1 MALKK
6 PSDFF
11 GNNKKTPLDEVK
23 ESYES
28 ARPEKIE
35 QVSEA
40 FDAFKSN
47 LNHIQSLS
55 DFTSTFDSFKNNLE
69 KVESVSSEVSEI
81 KEEIKSLIKKEDLD
95 SAMMAQLLFVEES
108 ISKIESKV
116 SSINGKTVDKI
127 REDFVNL
134 SNSVESFLDLDV
146 PKYKKL
152 ISESEV
158 RFDDRLGVFK
168 GQVEENLDSIKEDVS
183 KEVTTALETVES
195 VNENTINIVKAEF
208 KETAKDLNENV
219 SNLIEE
225 ELPKYKKFFAETELK
240 TEETIK
246 NAIDSYKETIESLN
260 AKVKVFTETEI
271 PKYNNLLIETKL
283 KSEQEVKELE
293 EEVLAK
299 VNSLSEKV
307 DFVSGDVTE
316 KTAEK
321 IQELQTVIDEYKEEI
336 DSISKTYN
344 NLYKDFKKREIS
356 DNEKLESYSNKIE
369 KYNKRFS
376 FLEETVQEDLK
387 DVQEV
392 LNQSN
397 ETYHASL
404 KIEVG
409 KFRNK
414 ISEQM
419 EGLQMDLVV
428 NEKHIKKQ
436 NESIENIQE
445 EIKEVLER
453 LQLDKLEEKNKELV
467 EKINYLEETISEINE
482 KKLLTEDNPTLPGDP
497 STNNSSDGLT
507 PLDQK
512 FATLDDLQN
521 HYRLFI
527 NRIQQQIAT
536 IGGGGA
542 GFIKDLDDVTF
553 NESTGTNQLLI
564 YNGSKWVG
572 IASTALGSGGGGGGS
587 SVGAGGTWAT
597 FDSNTG
603 ITTTKKVK
611 IDDNLEVTGVT
622 TSTGGFVGNLTGT
635 ATGLSGTPDIAI
647 RNITGVAATFTG
659 VLTYE
664 DVTNIDSIGLITA
677 RSGIKVLDEGI
688 DVTGVSTISTG
699 VGTVH
704 LGVGSTTLLVEGDT
718 RVTGILTVGSSSLT
732 LDGVNNLVNVGTA
745 LTLGHTQG
753 IQFHSQNLHASGFDV
768 NSINASGISTISTG
782 VGTVHVGVGS
792 TALLVE
798 GDARV
803 TGILTIGAGSITLDP
818 DAKQIKGIDEIII
831 GTATTIAI
839 KQDSKGQV
847 IFQDSAG
854 KEASVGI
861 GTTVSINTSG
871 IITAS
876 SFVGSVTG
884 TASNASGATG
894 DFSIA
899 DKIVHTGDTNTA
911 IRFPAADTVTVETS
925 GSEALRVDSSGRLLL
940 GTTTEGAALADNFTV
955 ADSANC
961 GITIRSGTTS
971 YGSIYF
977 SDATSGADE
986 YRGQIEYNHNT
997 DILRIYSGGTA
1008 VLRIDPGK
1016 LEVIGH
1022 TETDTL
1028 NASGIITASSF
1039 RGDGSQLTNIISG
1052 VGIQS
1057 ASTRIGTG
1065 FTDINFTGAGITV
1078 VGSGTTVT
1086 VDIPS
1091 STITRQSET
1100 SSGVT
1105 TDFTVTGGYTV
1116 GLLDVFVNGVKQ
1128 INGSDFTATDGSTVT
1143 MTPNVTDGDVVEFQK
1158 YDKLNIAGITSV
1170 TNATNAYN
1178 IVGTDFSLNTSGIIT
1193 ASQLAVSGLSTSK
1206 DLLVTGITSATNI
1219 IEIKSNDSTPGRID
1233 LYCETNNAHY
1243 ARLQAPEHGDFGGN
1257 ITVKLPASTGTL
1269 LLSDGSGASL
1279 TSLNASNLGS
1289 GTIPDA
1295 RFPAT
1300 LPAISGQNLTGI
1312 VTGITAGSNI
1322 TVLESPSGNFI
1333 ITATGGGGGDTVSIN
1348 ASAGDILSAS
1358 SGEISAD
1365 DAGSDK
1371 LVFWDDS
1378 ESKLT
1383 YLTAGSGLSISGT
1396 TITASGGGGSSGV
1409 EIENN
1414 GTSVGTGITSI
1425 NFSTN
1430 VTATAS
1436 GGIAT
1441 VTASGGGGGSDGPS
1455 SVMMGMIF

>member
-1 MALKK
+1 M
-6 PSDFF
+6 
-11 GNNKKTPLDEVK
+11 
-23 ESYES
+23 
-28 ARPEKIE
+28 
-35 QVSEA
+35 
-40 FDAFKSN
+40 
-47 LNHIQSLS
+47 
-55 DFTSTFDSFKNNLE
+55 ST
-69 KVESVSSEVSEI
+69 SEVSGI

-183 KEVTTALETVES
+183 KEVTDALETVES

-208 KETAKDLNENV
+208 KENVRGVNELV
-219 SNLIEE
+219 EK
-225 ELPKYKKFFAETELK
+225 ELPKYKKLFAETELK
-240 TEETIK
+240 TEESIK

-271 PKYNNLLIETKL
+271 PKYNNLLVETKL
-283 KSEQEVKELE
+283 KSEQEVKNLE
-293 EEVLAK
+293 QEVLSR
-299 VNSLSEKV
+299 VNNLTEKV
-307 DFVSGDVTE
+307 QSISEGIPE
-316 KTAEK
+316 KISEK
-321 IQELQTVIDEYKEEI
+321 IQELKEVTDEYKEEI
-336 DSISKTYN
+336 DSISKKYQT
-344 NLYKDFKKREIS
+344 LYKDFKNRKTSE
-356 DNEKLESYSNKIE
+356 DKTLESYSKDIE
-369 KYNKRFS
+369 KYQKRFN
-376 FLEETVQEDLK
+376 FLEETVSEDLK
-387 DVQEV
+387 EIQNV
-392 LNQSN
+392 LTESN
-397 ETYHASL
+397 EIYQTNL
-404 KIEVG
+404 NTEVS
-409 KFRNK
+409 KLRDK

-419 EGLQMDLVV
+419 RGLEVDLVT
-428 NEKHIKKQ
+428 NEKHIKKH

-445 EIKEVLER
+445 ELKVVLEN
-453 LQLDKLEEKNKELV
+453 LQLDVLEKKNAQLIERINHV
-467 EKINYLEETISEINE
+467 EEVFSKINE
-482 KKLLTEDNPTLPGDP
+482 KTLLTEDNPTLPGDP
-497 STNNSSDGLT
+497 STNNSDDPLT
-507 PLDQK
+507 PIDQK
-512 FATLDDLQN
+512 YVTLEQLQQ
-521 HYRLFI
+521 HYRLFVQ
-527 NRIQQQIAT
+527 RVQTQLAT
-536 IGGGGA
+536 IGGGGETRLRY
-542 GFIKDLDDVTF
+542 LDD
-553 NESTGTNQLLI
+553 I
-564 YNGSKWVG
+564 VG
-572 IASTALGSGGGGGGS
+572 IATNLSAYDGMYLGIDASNSAQPFVFSSVSGGGGGGT
-587 SVGAGGTWAT
+587 GAGGTWSNY
-597 FDSNTG
+597 DSNTG
-603 ITTTKKVK
+603 VTTTKKVK
-611 IDDNLEVTGVT
+611 IQNNLEVTGVT

-635 ATGLSGTPDIAI
+635 ATGLSGTPDITI

-664 DVTNIDSIGLITA
+664 DVTNIDSVGLITA

-688 DVTGVSTISTG
+688 NVVGV
-699 VGTVH
+699 
-704 LGVGSTTLLVEGDT
+704 
-718 RVTGILTVGSSSLT
+718 
-732 LDGVNNLVNVGTA
+732 
-745 LTLGHTQG
+745 
-753 IQFHSQNLHASGFDV
+753 
-768 NSINASGISTISTG
+768 STISTG

-792 TALLVE
+792 TTLLVD

-803 TGILTIGAGSITLDP
+803 TGILTIGSGSITLDP
-818 DAKQIKGIDEIII
+818 TAKKIEGIDEIII
-831 GTATTIAI
+831 GTGTTVRIHQDTSGEIAFSDRDG
-839 KQDSKGQV
+839 KQ
-847 IFQDSAG
+847 
-854 KEASVGI
+854 ASVGI

-925 GSEALRVDSSGRLLL
+925 GSEALRVDSSGRLLV
-940 GTTTEGAALADNFTV
+940 GTDTEGNELADNITV
-955 ADSANC
+955 ADTGNC
-961 GITIRSGTTS
+961 GITIRSGS
-971 YGSIYF
+971 SNYGSIYF
-977 SDATSGADE
+977 SDATSGGGE
-986 YRGQIEYNHNT
+986 YAGQIEYLHSADRFT
-997 DILRIYSGGTA
+997 IYAGVSAIMRIHSDKVD
-1008 VLRIDPGK
+1008 VL
-1016 LEVIGH
+1016 GH

-1028 NASGIITASSF
+1028 NASGVITASSF

-1143 MTPNVTDGDVVEFQK
+1143 MTPNVTDGDIVEFQK

-1333 ITATGGGGGDTVSIN
+1333 ITATGGGGGGDTVSIN
-1348 ASAGDILSAS
+1348 ATAGDILSAS

-1414 GTSVGTGITSI
+1414 GTSVGTGITAI